1 MEDACTCFLDSGG
14 RLIYCYISCWMK
26 NNDNLSC
33 FIFSFLFVHIII
45 LFALIQEFQ
54 IFSIVSSISL
64 IIINNNNNNN
74 SYYYNY
80 CYYFFQQ
87 TSEIYIDSSKEREI
101 QKDFGYFSRR
111 MWLHIGEVTF
121 RLSISKKHTH
131 SQNVQVLYWRVRRLP
146 SLIAQLLLEVET
158 MAILRYS

>member
-1 MEDACTCFLDSGG
+1 
-14 RLIYCYISCWMK
+14 MK

-74 SYYYNY
+74 NYYYNY
-80 CYYFFQQ
+80 CYYTFQQ
-87 TSEIYIDSSKEREI
+87 TSEIYIDSFKER
-101 QKDFGYFSRR
+101 QKSRR
-111 MWLHIGEVTF
+111 ISVTSHEECDCTLA
-121 RLSISKKHTH
+121 R
-131 SQNVQVLYWRVRRLP
+131 
-146 SLIAQLLLEVET
+146 
-158 MAILRYS
+158 

>member
-1 MEDACTCFLDSGG
+1 MSGFEKYFCQAVWIMEDACTCFLDSGG

-45 LFALIQEFQ
+45 LFELIQEFQ

-74 SYYYNY
+74 NNYYYYNY
-80 CYYFFQQ
+80 CYYTFQQ
-87 TSEIYIDSSKEREI
+87 TWEIYIDSSKER
-101 QKDFGYFSRR
+101 QKSKRISVTSHQECDCILAMWHFG
-111 MWLHIGEVTF
+111 
-121 RLSISKKHTH
+121 
-131 SQNVQVLYWRVRRLP
+131 
-146 SLIAQLLLEVET
+146 
-158 MAILRYS
+158 